1 MGIQSEHRGI
11 SRGTARGMEAFAAR
25 VPTSRALGI
34 PCRRGPGATPVPRS
48 GRRLA
53 LALAVLSS
61 SSLAACQPY
70 VQGDGVYREER
81 RPDPGPFTG
90 VLVESG
96 IGASVAA
103 GAGARSVTVSGDA
116 NVVPYIETEV
126 RTDSGRQ
133 VLHVWISKAFIGT
146 IPPRAVV
153 EVPSLEYASATESS
167 RIAAKGVAAV
177 AFEAVADKRA
187 SLVLQGAALPA
198 GESIDVR
205 LSSGAVLDASA
216 YGVSGGASVQLSG
229 GSAAKLEC
237 DGPVTGTVTGG
248 SELDNLAG
256 AGSCAGVSADGSS
269 KLSCR

>member
-1 MGIQSEHRGI
+1 MGIQGEHRGVPRR
-11 SRGTARGMEAFAAR
+11 SAHGMEAHAAR
-25 VPTSRALGI
+25 APTSHALGF
-34 PCRRGPGATPVPRS
+34 PRARGPGATPVPRS

-61 SSLAACQPY
+61 FLAACQPY

-90 VLVESG
+90 VVVESG
-96 IGASVAA
+96 IAASITA
-103 GAGARSVTVSGDA
+103 GAGDRSVTVSGDA

-126 RTDSGRQ
+126 HTDSGRQ

-167 RIAAKGVAAV
+167 RIAAKGVAAA
-177 AFEAVADKRA
+177 AFEAVADRGA
-187 SLVLQGAALPA
+187 SLVLEGAATSA

-205 LSSGAVLDASA
+205 LATGAVLDASA

-229 GSAAKLEC
+229 GSVAKLEC

-256 AGSCAGVSADGSS
+256 AGSCGGVSTDGSS
-269 KLSCR
+269 KIACH